1 MTDRVVYRSW
11 MSDNLRWDALELRD
25 GDIVISTPPKSGTTW
40 TQRLVSLLLFDGP
53 DLPAP
58 MPLLSPWLDLTAMPV
73 EHVVAALDA
82 QDHRRMI
89 KTHTPLDGLVLD
101 DRVTYVGVGRD
112 PRDAAMSMIADAD
125 RMDALNDF
133 TAAPRPGSPP
143 RGPGPHPMPPPP
155 MPPPPVPGR
164 VRPASP
170 RTHTPLQVMRD
181 WIDLPALAIGEV
193 TPLATILH
201 HLDSVWSRRHLPNVA
216 AFHYADYEADLVGEL
231 RRLATALGIDVAP
244 ARAGELARHA
254 TLDAMRA
261 RSAELSPDLW
271 ESHESVFRGG
281 GTTTWREIFTEAD
294 NEHYRQRVDELVGPG
309 VAAWAHG
316 GRRGNDPDA

>member
-1 MTDRVVYRSW
+1 MLFGTDNPPVSPPDDVLFVTVENATTTSPRVAWMVEFPPWLAWIVDEMTSTARPDACPTTAPALPEMFPLMVLRS
-11 MSDNLRWDALELRD
+11 MNSICSVA
-25 GDIVISTPPKSGTTW
+25 VTAP
-40 TQRLVSLLLFDGP
+40 V
-53 DLPAP
+53 PAP
-58 MPLLSPWLDLTAMPV
+58 LAVLKLTV
-73 EHVVAALDA
+73 
-82 QDHRRMI
+82 
-89 KTHTPLDGLVLD
+89 
-101 DRVTYVGVGRD
+101 DRFR
-112 PRDAAMSMIADAD
+112 
-125 RMDALNDF
+125 
-133 TAAPRPGSPP
+133 
-143 RGPGPHPMPPPP
+143 
-155 MPPPPVPGR
+155 
-164 VRPASP
+164 
-170 RTHTPLQVMRD
+170 
-181 WIDLPALAIGEV
+181 V